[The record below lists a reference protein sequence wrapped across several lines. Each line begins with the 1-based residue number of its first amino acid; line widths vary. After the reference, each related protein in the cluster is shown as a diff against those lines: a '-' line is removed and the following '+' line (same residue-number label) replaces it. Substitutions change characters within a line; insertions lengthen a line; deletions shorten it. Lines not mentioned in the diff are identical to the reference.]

1 MWVEDVK
8 GPFPERRL
16 TLRAER
22 AEVTRRR
29 IADAARRLF
38 ASGGYG
44 ATTLRGIAE
53 EAGVAVQTVYAV
65 YGSKAGILRTLRD
78 AAVAQ
83 PEAGAAYAAALEAT
97 SAAGSLDL
105 LARSIR
111 LRWELAGDIVTIL
124 GVAAMTDS
132 AISGEIDVALKARRR
147 GVTAFA
153 EGLAARFDLAV
164 EPARAAAVLLA
175 LTMPEVHAELVGVH
189 GWSEDAYEAWLG
201 AAIRRELLGPST
213 RDLTPPDRAGR
224 VAP

>member
-1 MWVEDVK
+1 MGVEDVK
-8 GPFPERRL
+8 SPFPERKL

-38 ASGGYG
+38 ASSGYG
-44 ATTLRGIAE
+44 ATTMRGIAA

-83 PEAGAAYAAALEAT
+83 PEAAAAYAAALEAV

-105 LARSIR
+105 FVRSIR

-124 GVAAMTDS
+124 GAAALTDP
-132 AISGEIDVALKARRR
+132 AISDEIDAALRARRR

-153 EGLAARFDLAV
+153 EVLVERFLLAV
-164 EPARAAAVLLA
+164 EPARAAAILLA
-175 LTMPEVHAELVGVH
+175 LTMPEVHSELVGVH
-189 GWSEDAYEAWLG
+189 GWSSDAYEAWLV
-201 AAIRRELLGPST
+201 AAIRRELLGP
-213 RDLTPPDRAGR
+213 
-224 VAP
+224 